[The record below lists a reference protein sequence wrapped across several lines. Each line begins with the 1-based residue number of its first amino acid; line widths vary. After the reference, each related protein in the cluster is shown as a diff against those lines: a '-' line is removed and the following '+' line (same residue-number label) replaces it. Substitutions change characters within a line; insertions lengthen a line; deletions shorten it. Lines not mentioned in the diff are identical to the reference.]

1 MTGGLG
7 TTPQGAPVRTGTHGR
22 AAGAYGAAFA
32 AAAGRVLRRP
42 GELAV
47 RLLFYVV
54 ILVVFAALW
63 SAAAAATGGRIAG
76 YSAAGLLW
84 YVTVAE
90 GAVIATKPRLI
101 EDIGVDIG
109 TGAVATEML
118 RPVSVL
124 WLRLASELGEAAV
137 RLALALAIGTAF
149 TWAMVGAPPAGAATP
164 LALPS
169 AALAVAANLAA
180 QHAFAGAAFWLS
192 DAKATWFL
200 YQKLVFLLGGMLLPL
215 QLFPAWLERV
225 AWVLPFWTMAY
236 APARLAAGTPA
247 QPWLLAAQ
255 AAWLVVLA
263 GAAAVVFRAGE
274 RHLEVAGG

>member
-1 MTGGLG
+1 VST
-7 TTPQGAPVRTGTHGR
+7 
-22 AAGAYGAAFA
+22 AAGGRTAGVYGAAFA
-32 AAAGRVLRRP
+32 VAAGRALRRP

-47 RLLFYVV
+47 RMLFYVV

-76 YSAAGLLW
+76 YSGAALLW

-101 EDIGVDIG
+101 EDVGVDIG

-124 WLRLASELGEAAV
+124 WFRLASELGEAVV
-137 RLALALAIGTAF
+137 RLAMALAIGTAF
-149 TWAMVGAPPAGAATP
+149 TWVVAGAPPARAAAL

-169 AALAVAANLAA
+169 VALAVAANLAA

-225 AWVLPFWTMAY
+225 AWALPFWVMAY
-236 APARLAAGTPA
+236 APARLAAGSPP

-255 AAWLVVLA
+255 AAWLAVLA
-263 GAAAVVFRAGE
+263 GAAAAVFRAGE
-274 RHLEVAGG
+274 RRLEVAGG

>member
-1 MTGGLG
+1 M
-7 TTPQGAPVRTGTHGR
+7 
-22 AAGAYGAAFA
+22 AGPYSAAFA
-32 AAAGRVLRRP
+32 AAAGRVLHRP

-63 SAAAAATGGRIAG
+63 SAAVAAAGGQVAG

-124 WLRLASELGEAAV
+124 GLRLASELGEAAV
-137 RLALALAIGTAF
+137 RLAMALAIGTAF
-149 TWAMVGAPPAGAATP
+149 TWTISGAPPAGASA
-164 LALPS
+164 LLVLPS
-169 AALAVAANLAA
+169 AALAVAANVAA

-236 APARLAAGTPA
+236 APARLAAGPP

-255 AAWLVVLA
+255 SAWLVVLA
-263 GAAAVVFRAGE
+263 GTAAVVFHAGE
-274 RHLEVAGG
+274 RRLEVAGG

>member
-1 MTGGLG
+1 VAG
-7 TTPQGAPVRTGTHGR
+7 
-22 AAGAYGAAFA
+22 AAGGHRAGPYAAAFA
-32 AAAGRVLRRP
+32 VAAGRVLHRP

-54 ILVVFAALW
+54 ILVVFAGLW
-63 SAAAAATGGRIAG
+63 SAAAAAGGGQVAG
-76 YSAAGLLW
+76 YSAAALLW

-101 EDIGVDIG
+101 EDVGVDIG
-109 TGAVATEML
+109 TGAVATELL

-124 WLRLASELGEAAV
+124 GLRLASELGEAAV
-137 RLALALAIGTAF
+137 RLAMALAIGTAF
-149 TWAMVGAPPAGAATP
+149 TWTVAGAPSAGAGAL

-169 AALAVAANLAA
+169 CALALAANLAA

-215 QLFPAWLERV
+215 QFFPPWLERL
-225 AWVLPFWTMAY
+225 AWALPFWTMAY
-236 APARLAAGTPA
+236 APARLAAGSPP

-255 AAWLVVLA
+255 AAWLLLLA
-263 GAAAVVFRAGE
+263 GAAALVFRAGE
-274 RHLEVAGG
+274 RRLEVAGG

>member
-1 MTGGLG
+1 VTWRGLG
-7 TTPQGAPVRTGTHGR
+7 EAPAGSGHGAGP
-22 AAGAYGAAFA
+22 YLAAFA
-32 AAAGRVLRRP
+32 AAAGRVLHRP

-63 SAAAAATGGRIAG
+63 SAAAAAAGGQVAG
-76 YSAAGLLW
+76 YSAAALLW

-90 GAVIATKPRLI
+90 AAVIATKPRLI

-118 RPVSVL
+118 RPVSVVG
-124 WLRLASELGEAAV
+124 LRLAGELGEAAV
-137 RLALALAIGTAF
+137 RLAMAVAIGTAF
-149 TWAMVGAPPAGAATP
+149 TWTVAGPPTARAGAL

-169 AALAVAANLAA
+169 GALAVAANLTA

-215 QLFPAWLERV
+215 QFFPAWLERL
-225 AWVLPFWTMAY
+225 AWALPFWTMAY
-236 APARLAAGTPA
+236 APARLAAGSPP

-255 AAWLVVLA
+255 AAWLLALA
-263 GAAAVVFRAGE
+263 GAAALVFRAGE
-274 RHLEVAGG
+274 RRLEVAGG

>member
-1 MTGGLG
+1 
-7 TTPQGAPVRTGTHGR
+7 VRPSAKRYSASLYAT
-22 AAGAYGAAFA
+22 AFA
-32 AAAGRVLRRP
+32 VAAGRVLRRP

-63 SAAAAATGGRIAG
+63 RVAAAAAGGRIAG
-76 YSAAGLLW
+76 YSGAALLW

-90 GAVIATKPRLI
+90 AAVIATKPRLI

-109 TGAVATEML
+109 TGAVAAELL

-124 WLRLASELGEAAV
+124 WLRLASELGETVV
-137 RLALALAIGTAF
+137 RLAMALPIGTAF
-149 TWAMVGAPPAGAATP
+149 TWIAAGAPAAGAAAL
-164 LALPS
+164 LALP
-169 AALAVAANLAA
+169 AALLAVAANLTA

-192 DAKATWFL
+192 DAKATWYL

-215 QLFPAWLERV
+215 QLFPAWLERA

-236 APARLAAGTPA
+236 APARLAAGLPP

-255 AAWLVVLA
+255 AAWLVALA
-263 GAAAVVFRAGE
+263 AAAAVVFAAGE
-274 RHLEVAGG
+274 RRLEVTGG

>member
-1 MTGGLG
+1 VSRSGPRTLG
-7 TTPQGAPVRTGTHGR
+7 EAPAGT
-22 AAGAYGAAFA
+22 AAGPAAGPYVAAFA
-32 AAAGRVLRRP
+32 AAAGRVLHRP

-63 SAAAAATGGRIAG
+63 PAAAAAAGGRVAG
-76 YSAAGLLW
+76 YSAAALLW
-84 YVTVAE
+84 YVAVAE
-90 GAVIATKPRLI
+90 AAVIATKPRLI

-124 WLRLASELGEAAV
+124 GLRLAGELGEAAV
-137 RLALALAIGTAF
+137 RLAMALAIGAAF
-149 TWAMVGAPPAGAATP
+149 TWTVAGAPTARAAAL

-169 AALAVAANLAA
+169 CTLAVAANVAT

-215 QLFPAWLERV
+215 QFFPAWLERV
-225 AWVLPFWTMAY
+225 AWALPFWTMAY
-236 APARLAAGTPA
+236 APARLAAGSPT

-255 AAWLVVLA
+255 AAWLLVPA
-263 GAAAVVFRAGE
+263 GAAALVFRAGE
-274 RHLEVAGG
+274 RRLEVAGG

>member
-1 MTGGLG
+1 MST
-7 TTPQGAPVRTGTHGR
+7 
-22 AAGAYGAAFA
+22 AAGGRTVGPYGAAFA
-32 AAAGRVLRRP
+32 MAAGRVLRRP

-54 ILVVFAALW
+54 ILLVFAALW
-63 SAAAAATGGRIAG
+63 SAAAAATGGHVAG
-76 YSAAGLLW
+76 YSAAALLW

-90 GAVIATKPRLI
+90 AAVIATKPRLI

-137 RLALALAIGTAF
+137 RLAMALAIGTAF
-149 TWAMVGAPPAGAATP
+149 TWAVGGAPPARAAAL

-215 QLFPAWLERV
+215 QLFPAWLERA

-236 APARLAAGTPA
+236 APARLAAGLPP